1 MNAFARAITVE
12 QLDDDPYPVYAHL
25 RREAPVC
32 FVPAV
37 GLWFV
42 TRYDD
47 VKYAAQQPGEFA
59 AKPIPSPVDRTFG
72 EDNVLTLDGAPQ
84 RALRAALDPSFRPR
98 IVREYAL
105 PLIDP
110 DLAAHLATYS
120 EHLFP
125 ILLVLGLLTRSAA
138 LALLGM
144 TAVIEIFVYPDAW
157 STHLSWAGLLLPLIA
172 YGGGAW
178 SLDHLL
184 RRKRS
189 ASLTS
194 TL

>member
-1 MNAFARAITVE
+1 MIRAGYQVVLKRMLPDALLLLVARVGIASVFFLSGRTKVE
-12 QLDDDPYPVYAHL
+12 
-25 RREAPVC
+25 
-32 FVPAV
+32 
-37 GLWFV
+37 GL
-42 TRYDD
+42 
-47 VKYAAQQPGEFA
+47 
-59 AKPIPSPVDRTFG
+59 
-72 EDNVLTLDGAPQ
+72 LTLK
-84 RALRAALDPSFRPR
+84 RTTFVLFRT
-98 IVREYAL
+98 EYAL

-110 DLAAHLATYS
+110 DLAAHLATYG

-125 ILLVLGLLTRSAA
+125 ILLVLGLLTRPAA

-189 ASLTS
+189 ASLIS
-194 TL
+194 NL